1 MQSLPADAL
10 PYGDYLEKETKAP
23 AGYQLNDK
31 WSRAISIRKDREI
44 IDITS
49 DPVKENVQRGGV
61 QIVKRDKELKKSEAL
76 GGADLNGIEMTI
88 KNVSGHDVL
97 VRSDIGSGENKV
109 DWKALSSKKDLIDS
123 GKVKRVKSGVSIKSG
138 QEE

>member
-1 MQSLPADAL
+1 M
-10 PYGDYLEKETKAP
+10 
-23 AGYQLNDK
+23 
-31 WSRAISIRKDREI
+31 
-44 IDITS
+44 
-49 DPVKENVQRGGV
+49 KENVQRGGV
-61 QIVKRDKELKKSEAL
+61 QIVKRDKELKKSEVL